1 MKNESQ
7 NDREKMKEAVKLF
20 EKVARKNLATYGEL
34 TLREDANFGIRKDHP
49 NWRNKNRLV

>member
-1 MKNESQ
+1 MNEKN
-7 NDREKMKEAVKLF
+7 KMQEAVKLF
-20 EKVARKNLATYGEL
+20 EKVARKNIATYGEL